1 MTRRVSM
8 MGVPTLLAAETPMVD
23 LRVLCDGTTT
33 LQTRWCEATRHTG
46 FLVDHLSVR
55 IATE

>member
-1 MTRRVSM
+1 M
-8 MGVPTLLAAETPMVD
+8 MGVPILLAAETPMVD

-55 IATE
+55 IATEQAAII